1 MNLTIHNISE
11 LKQFVNRT
19 DVSIKSAFEVTE
31 AFLKV
36 GDNDNDDNFSV
47 CICITLV
54 NGTGEPD
61 FTKQD
66 IINWIIDFEKNPK
79 TCTVMFSFK

>member
-61 FTKQD
+61 FTKED
-66 IINWIIDFEKNPK
+66 IINWINDFEKNPK
-79 TCTVMFSFK
+79 NSTVMFSFK